1 MIQKDVITGLVISK
15 LVGTRYFLVDVTVS
29 VDNVIKVEID
39 AEDGV
44 DIDFCVELSRFIEV
58 NFDREVE
65 DYELEVGSAGLTSP
79 FKVKRQYEKNLN
91 KCVEVLEVN
100 GIKHE
105 GVLVEVGDESFVI
118 EETKMIR
125 KEGDK
130 RKKAYTERV
139 EFEYSG
145 IKYTKYIIN
154 FK

>member
-1 MIQKDVITGLVISK
+1 MIQKDIITNLVISK
-15 LVGTRYFLVDVTVS
+15 LADTRYFLVDVTVS
-29 VDNVIKVEID
+29 ADNVIKVEID

-44 DIDFCVELSRFIEV
+44 DIDFCVELNRFIEA

-79 FKVKRQYEKNLN
+79 FKVRRQYEKNLT
-91 KCVEVLEVN
+91 KEVEVLESN

-105 GVLVEVGDESFVI
+105 GLLVEVGADSFVI
-118 EETKMIR
+118 EETKMMR

-139 EFEYSG
+139 AFKYSE

>member
-1 MIQKDVITGLVISK
+1 M
-15 LVGTRYFLVDVTVS
+15 
-29 VDNVIKVEID
+29 
-39 AEDGV
+39 
-44 DIDFCVELSRFIEV
+44 
-58 NFDREVE
+58 
-65 DYELEVGSAGLTSP
+65 
-79 FKVKRQYEKNLN
+79 KRQYEKNLN
-91 KCVEVLEVN
+91 KDVEVLEAN

-118 EETKMIR
+118 EETKMMR

-139 EFEYSG
+139 EFKYSE

>member
-1 MIQKDVITGLVISK
+1 MIQKDIITNLVISK
-15 LVGTRYFLVDVTVS
+15 LTDTRYFLVDITVS
-29 VDNVIKVEID
+29 ADNVIKVEID

-44 DIDFCVELSRFIEV
+44 DIDFCVELNRFIEA

-91 KCVEVLEVN
+91 KDVEVLEAN

-139 EFEYSG
+139 EFKYSE

>member
-1 MIQKDVITGLVISK
+1 MIQKEIITNLAVSK
-15 LVGTRYFLVDVTVS
+15 LADTRYFLVDVVVS
-29 VDNVIKVEID
+29 ADNVIKVEID
-39 AEDGV
+39 ADEGV
-44 DIDFCVELSRFIEV
+44 DIDFCVELNRFIEA

-91 KCVEVLEVN
+91 KDVEVLEAN

-105 GVLVEVGDESFVI
+105 GALVEVGDEVFVI

-130 RKKAYTERV
+130 RKKPYTERI
-139 EFEYSG
+139 EFKYSE
-145 IKYTKYIIN
+145 IKYTKYK
-154 FK
+154 FKI

>member
-1 MIQKDVITGLVISK
+1 
-15 LVGTRYFLVDVTVS
+15 
-29 VDNVIKVEID
+29 
-39 AEDGV
+39 V
-44 DIDFCVELSRFIEV
+44 DIDFCVELNRFIEA

-91 KCVEVLEVN
+91 NDVEVLEAN

-105 GVLVEVGDESFVI
+105 GVLVEVGDEMFAI

-130 RKKAYTERV
+130 RKKPYTERV
-139 EFEYSG
+139 EFKYSE
-145 IKYTKYIIN
+145 IKYTKYKFSI
-154 FK
+154 K